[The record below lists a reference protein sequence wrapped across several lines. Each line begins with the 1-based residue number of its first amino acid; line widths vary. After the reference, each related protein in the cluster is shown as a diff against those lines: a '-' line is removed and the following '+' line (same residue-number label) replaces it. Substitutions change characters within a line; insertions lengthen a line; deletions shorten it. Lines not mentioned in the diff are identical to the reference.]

1 MAVDAV
7 PCGRGDDR
15 RQAMIQ
21 PALVATLRTAAA
33 AAGLCWDRWIW
44 ARADDGGLALLPADQ
59 PGPLLVDE
67 FVRALDRTLAW
78 LNSELPWDSR
88 LRLRVAIHYGT
99 AIPARNGWAGQG
111 AAAVSRLLDSLPIRL
126 ALAAADEA
134 NLAVILSRQAFDDI
148 VRPGGASL
156 REPDFRLVAVTVKE
170 YSAEA
175 WLRVPSLRPDELV
188 VDRTTV
194 TAGDAAG
201 DLPGPPGARPA
212 FRAGAGTPPGIP
224 PDLLVRPV
232 FRAGAGTPLTLSQA
246 RPGKLMRITR
256 WKRTKPYRT
265 FESTPK
271 RDAPSKSAS
280 DERNPAAWSA
290 LKRDLNRGGDGNRTR
305 VQGFAGPC
313 LNHSA
318 TPPRKLFQRPNDRRR
333 RLTMDPESRGSAPT
347 AFGVSERTT
356 GFEPA
361 TLTLAR

>member
-201 DLPGPPGARPA
+201 DLPGPPGEAGVPCGGRDAAGDPSPGSSRSGPGA
-212 FRAGAGTPPGIP
+212 HARAG
-224 PDLLVRPV
+224 R
-232 FRAGAGTPLTLSQA
+232 R
-246 RPGKLMRITR
+246 
-256 WKRTKPYRT
+256 
-265 FESTPK
+265 
-271 RDAPSKSAS
+271 RDAAHTEPSQTRQTHAHNQM
-280 DERNPAAWSA
+280 EAHEA
-290 LKRDLNRGGDGNRTR
+290 LPHLREHTE
-305 VQGFAGPC
+305 AGR
-313 LNHSA
+313 A
-318 TPPRKLFQRPNDRRR
+318 IQ
-333 RLTMDPESRGSAPT
+333 
-347 AFGVSERTT
+347 VSQ
-356 GFEPA
+356 
-361 TLTLAR
+361 